1 MSTNEQDAE
10 RDLSRVREVDIVCE
24 ASARAANHPGNRDY
38 AVAVAAHVNSEHPDL
53 QDPEVRRESSRVIV
67 EQFRGQGA
75 RFLGRTRR
83 ETWKELSEGLAQR
96 WVSQHLRRLSEAQQQ
111 EP

>member
-53 QDPEVRRESSRVIV
+53 QDPKVRRELSRVIV
-67 EQFRGQGA
+67 EQRMGEW
-75 RFLGRTRR
+75 LGFEEQLCT
-83 ETWKELSEGLAQR
+83 
-96 WVSQHLRRLSEAQQQ
+96 
-111 EP
+111 

>member
-24 ASARAANHPGNRDY
+24 ASAS
-38 AVAVAAHVNSEHPDL
+38 AAHVNSEHPDR

-67 EQFRGQGA
+67 EQRMGEW
-75 RFLGRTRR
+75 LGF
-83 ETWKELSEGLAQR
+83 EEQLCA
-96 WVSQHLRRLSEAQQQ
+96 
-111 EP
+111 